1 MKILYYD
8 CFCGISGDMHLGAM
22 LDAGVDGDY
31 LIRELSK
38 LQLDGEYKIN
48 ITKGMKHGICG
59 TKVDVILTHKE
70 HGDNDSHEGHGHNE
84 EHNHHERHNEHKHH
98 HNHHGDRDHHHR
110 NLKDIENIINRSTLN
125 DRVKKS
131 SINMFKR
138 IADAEGRVHGKPARE
153 VHFHEVGAVD
163 SIVDIVGSAIA
174 LDYLNVDRVM
184 ASTVQ
189 VGGGF
194 VTCAHGVIPVPAPA
208 TVEILKHIPVRSGI
222 VPFETTTPTGA
233 AILAENVLE
242 FTDIMDFSIE
252 RIGYGLG
259 NRELDI
265 PNVLRVYVG
274 EKKDRDSIEEQYIIE
289 ANIDDMNPEFYSFV
303 EERLFEA
310 GALDVFTTPIIM
322 KKGRHAI
329 KLSILTDKTREQDV
343 LDIMFRETT
352 SIGIRKIKVEKIMLK
367 RAFSTVKTI
376 YGDVKIKNS
385 YYDGKIVKY
394 KAEYEDC
401 KRLAREN
408 NVPIAHVYRE
418 IYKMM
423 DRDLYGKREG

>member
-22 LDAGVDGDY
+22 VDAGVDGDY

-38 LQLDGEYKIN
+38 IQLDREYRIN
-48 ITKGMKHGICG
+48 IKKGMKNGITG
-59 TKVDVILTHKE
+59 TKVDVILTHC
-70 HGDNDSHEGHGHNE
+70 GNSDNDSHEIHSHHD
-84 EHNHHERHNEHKHH
+84 EHNH
-98 HNHHGDRDHHHR
+98 HHHR
-110 NLKDIENIINRSTLN
+110 NLKDIEDIINRSTLN

-138 IADAEGRVHGKPARE
+138 IAEAEGRVHGKPAGE

-163 SIVDIVGSAIA
+163 SIVDIVGAAIA

-208 TVEILKHIPVRSGI
+208 TVEILKGIPVRSGI

-242 FTDIMDFSIE
+242 FTDIMDLSIE
-252 RIGYGLG
+252 KIGYGLG
-259 NRELDI
+259 NRDLDI

-274 EKKDRDSIEEQYIIE
+274 EKKDGENSEEQYIIE

-322 KKGRHAI
+322 KKGRPAI
-329 KLSILTDKTREQDV
+329 KLSILTDKAREHDV

-352 SIGIRKIKVEKIMLK
+352 SIGIRKMKVEKIMLK
-367 RAFSTVKTI
+367 RDFSTVKTI

-385 YYDGKIVKY
+385 YYDGEIVKY

-401 KRLAREN
+401 KRMAREN

-423 DRDLYGKREG
+423 DRDLYGKRVKGEN